1 MKVTYKSENIH
12 RVLLKLSGEVLSGK
26 KGIAYDEA
34 LINSL
39 TDAIISVHNQ
49 NYELGIVLGGG
60 NIFRGGTWK
69 NKNLNRV
76 VLDSIGMLATIQNS
90 LYLAEVLGSKGI
102 ESVVLSTLAVD
113 KVVDRYTP
121 QLALSAMEQG
131 KICFLSGGT
140 GNPYFTTDTAAV
152 LRAVELQADV
162 VLKATNVDGLYSAD
176 PKKDKNAHF
185 IKSASF
191 QQCVQNRLGVMDLT
205 AFSLAMDNEMPI
217 KIFNIS
223 NPDMLIE
230 ALTNSEVGTYIHP

>member
-1 MKVTYKSENIH
+1 MKDVYQSENIH
-12 RVLLKLSGEVLSGK
+12 RLVLKLSGEVLSGK
-26 KGIAYDEA
+26 KGVTYDET

-39 TDAIISVHNQ
+39 TDAIITVHNR

-60 NIFRGGTWK
+60 NIFRGGSWK

-90 LYLAEVLGSKGI
+90 LYMAEILSSRGI
-102 ESVVLSTLAVD
+102 ECAIFSSLAVD

-121 QLALSAMEQG
+121 QLASSALEQG

-152 LRAVELQADV
+152 LRAVELNADI

-176 PKKDKNAHF
+176 PKKDKNARF
-185 IKSASF
+185 ISNASF
-191 QQCVQNRLGVMDLT
+191 EECLQKRLGVMDLT
-205 AFSLAMDNEMPI
+205 AFSLAMDNDMPI

-223 NPDMLIE
+223 QPEMLIE
-230 ALTNSEVGTYIHP
+230 ALTETETGTYIHP

>member
-1 MKVTYKSENIH
+1 MKDVYQSENIH
-12 RVLLKLSGEVLSGK
+12 RLVLKLSGEVLSGK
-26 KGIAYDEA
+26 KGVTYDET

-39 TDAIISVHNQ
+39 TDAIITVHNR

-60 NIFRGGTWK
+60 NIFRGGSWK

-90 LYLAEVLGSKGI
+90 LYMAEILSSRGI
-102 ESVVLSTLAVD
+102 ECAIFSSLAVD

-121 QLALSAMEQG
+121 QLASSALEQG

-152 LRAVELQADV
+152 LRAVELNAEI

-176 PKKDKNAHF
+176 PKKDKNARF
-185 IKSASF
+185 ISNASF
-191 QQCVQNRLGVMDLT
+191 EECLQKRLGVMDLT
-205 AFSLAMDNEMPI
+205 AFSLAMDNDMPI

-223 NPDMLIE
+223 QPEMLIE
-230 ALTNSEVGTYIHP
+230 ALTKTETGTYIHP

>member
-1 MKVTYKSENIH
+1 MKDVYQSENIH
-12 RVLLKLSGEVLSGK
+12 RLVLKLSGEVLSGK
-26 KGIAYDEA
+26 KGVTYDET

-39 TDAIISVHNQ
+39 TDAIITVHNR

-60 NIFRGGTWK
+60 NIFRGGSWK

-90 LYLAEVLGSKGI
+90 LYMAEILSSRGI
-102 ESVVLSTLAVD
+102 ECAIFSSLAVD

-121 QLALSAMEQG
+121 QLASSALEQG

-152 LRAVELQADV
+152 LRAVELNADI

-176 PKKDKNAHF
+176 PKKDKNARF
-185 IKSASF
+185 INNASF
-191 QQCVQNRLGVMDLT
+191 EECLQKRLGVMDLT
-205 AFSLAMDNEMPI
+205 AFSLAMDNNMPI

-223 NPDMLIE
+223 QPEMLIE
-230 ALTNSEVGTYIHP
+230 ALTKTETGTYIHP